1 MPKVWHKKRNGNP
14 AIITEEN
21 CTDGD
26 DDQEQFDQTQ
36 YTDPALSRNTGPTNS
51 NHKNLAFGN
60 PEYYPPRNPE
70 YYGQVTRGSDPTQA
84 NIRPSGDQTTWVQK
98 IKMYE
103 TPNSIK
109 NNFSSPP
116 LVKNMSAAKNPS
128 GVQGSG
134 YGQSP
139 KVVYMNSSGKK
150 SMSEFYRSNIFF

>member
-1 MPKVWHKKRNGNP
+1 LP
-14 AIITEEN
+14 
-21 CTDGD
+21 
-26 DDQEQFDQTQ
+26 F
-36 YTDPALSRNTGPTNS
+36 S
-51 NHKNLAFGN
+51 N
-60 PEYYPPRNPE
+60 PEYYAARNPDC
-70 YYGQVTRGSDPTQA
+70 YGQLTRGSDPTQA
-84 NIRPSGDQTTWVQK
+84 NFRPSRDQTTWVQK

-150 SMSEFYRSNIFF
+150 SISQFYRSNIFFKLSKGEPNHDLIEIKIKDGISEMIKVNKYDVSDPDFIEKTVEQIVQKHRKIFG